1 MGEEENRTEVPEV
14 TANGT
19 SAPAKENSN
28 DVMTEKTE
36 ENNGIKEMEEDKND
50 SEKVEIARMDEDPK
64 VTEERESKDKED
76 GVEEGRTEAMEEEI
90 KPKVDEEMEGKEKEA
105 KEEVE
110 EKVDVSKEKEEVEQK
125 VDASKEKEEV
135 EEKDGGSKEKQE
147 KLEEEDGERSKQ
159 RGKRKSDGRKAEMKK
174 VMEEKKEP
182 EPRTP
187 TFDRPQ
193 RERKSVE
200 RLVATVDKD
209 AVKEF
214 QIEKVFFYCIFSVQI
229 LYACHLG
236 NLIYTSFM
244 LKMQGR
250 GIPLKDI
257 PNGMVHLLFLNSFLS

>member
-1 MGEEENRTEVPEV
+1 MGEEEKGTKVPEV

-36 ENNGIKEMEEDKND
+36 ENDGIKEMEEDKND

-76 GVEEGRTEAMEEEI
+76 GLEEGRIEAMEEEI

-110 EKVDVSKEKEEVEQK
+110 EKVDVSKEKEE
-125 VDASKEKEEV
+125 A
-135 EEKDGGSKEKQE
+135 EEKDGGSKEKEE
-147 KLEEEDGERSKQ
+147 KLEEVDGERSKQ

-174 VMEEKKEP
+174 VIEEKKEP

-229 LYACHLG
+229 LYACHMG